1 MAPASVLSRP
11 QPERGEKTRTPGE
24 PPDHALGRSRGGI
37 GSKLH
42 VVWDSLGTITAF
54 RLTAGNVNECTAF
67 VALMESV
74 SVPSGHGRP
83 RKRPRRLAGDK
94 GYSTRAIRAWCSK
107 HNVRAVIPERRD
119 QIEQRKRRPGR
130 KPAFDREQYR
140 RRNIVERAV
149 GWLKNQRR
157 IATRSEKRAVHY
169 ESMITIALVARY
181 ATKLP
186 DTT

>member
-1 MAPASVLSRP
+1 
-11 QPERGEKTRTPGE
+11 
-24 PPDHALGRSRGGI
+24 
-37 GSKLH
+37 

-169 ESMITIALVARY
+169 ESMITIALVGRY
-181 ATKLP
+181 ATKLS